1 MNLLICATASDGL
14 VSSKS
19 IHTGC
24 ATRCEQDVQIKQICD
39 QRLHKMI
46 HINNKYLMVHTKN

>member
-24 ATRCEQDVQIKQICD
+24 ATRCEQDVHD
-39 QRLHKMI
+39 QTNL
-46 HINNKYLMVHTKN
+46 